1 MIQGD
6 TEFLFGFLSMM
17 LLVLPGIAYSVTAID
32 GFNPNADNTVIS
44 TALQAD
50 GKIPWLFVTSF
61 C

>member
-44 TALQAD
+44 IALQAD